1 MDRLSLLL
9 VLALIFALLLL
20 LLLDIASDPE
30 GETGVAKKEQ
40 SLGSV
45 VILFLIR
52 GDIT

>member
-1 MDRLSLLL
+1 LVLLVFVLLFLLL
-9 VLALIFALLLL
+9 LLLL

-45 VILFLIR
+45 VILFLNSW
-52 GDIT
+52 G

>member
-1 MDRLSLLL
+1 MDILVLLL
-9 VLALIFALLLL
+9 ALALILALLVLL

-45 VILFLIR
+45 VILF
-52 GDIT
+52 